1 MVFPVCRGTAQSTLA
16 PTASDV
22 TAATTIAAASSNATI
37 LTLASSTP
45 VATSVALA
53 ITAGALALAITAG
66 ALALAITAASST
78 SFALAAVAAIPSVFS
93 GRAMGLFEL
102 HLGIEAHKHDKVN
115 RIALEDEYLHRSP
128 TWSRRRLSY
137 TPSRRCM
144 STMIA
149 LVAVNASRP
158 VISPLA
164 TWSTLVEACVRE
176 GLVSSLGWSL

>member
-45 VATSVALA
+45 VATSV
-53 ITAGALALAITAG
+53 ALAITAG

-149 LVAVNASRP
+149 LLAVNASRP